1 MTSLSHIDGI
11 VDAITERITTNK
23 ASLGDY
29 EVIEERDESP
39 VYMDLLPACYVIPI
53 ADGKDTITNVQGMSE
68 ASTHSFPVIIAA
80 YYLNNDIT
88 TALRTTRGYA
98 YTLVD
103 LFRGDGI
110 SVENGW
116 VKGFTVEVGY
126 YEAVDDIIHTFVVR
140 MEIESIDA

>member
-11 VDAITERITTNK
+11 VDAITDRITKNK
-23 ASLGDY
+23 ESLGDY

-53 ADGKDTITNVQGMSE
+53 ADGKDTIKNVQGMGDATS
-68 ASTHSFPVIIAA
+68 HSFQVVVAA
-80 YYLNNDIT
+80 YYLQSDIT
-88 TALRTTRGYA
+88 TALSTVRGYA

-103 LFRGDGI
+103 LFRGDNI
-110 SVENGW
+110 AVDAGW
-116 VKGFTVEVGY
+116 VKEFTLEVGY
-126 YEAVDDIIHTFVVR
+126 YEAVDNIIHTFVVR